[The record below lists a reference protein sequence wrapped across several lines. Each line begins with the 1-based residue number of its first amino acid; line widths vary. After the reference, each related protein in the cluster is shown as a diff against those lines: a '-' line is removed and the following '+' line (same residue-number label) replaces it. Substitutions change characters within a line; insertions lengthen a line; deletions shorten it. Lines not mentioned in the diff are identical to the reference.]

1 MEAMRTAYH
10 EALEAAR
17 LDVVRLGALVG
28 DAVAAA
34 VGSLERRDTSLAA
47 RVIAGDDDVDML
59 RRRVEQTCIELIW
72 KQQPVAGELR
82 QVAAMLEIVTDLERI
97 GDYAVEIAKL
107 SIKLTD
113 VAIRPARV
121 EIGRIAAIAL
131 EMLRE
136 TMRSYTE
143 RDAKIAELVIE
154 RDDEVDAL
162 YARGIEALQD
172 EMQADS
178 GMVRAG
184 TIMLFVL
191 ANLERVGDRAQ
202 NVAWHTKEMLGKG

>member
-28 DAVAAA
+28 DAVSAA
-34 VGSLERRDTSLAA
+34 VGSLERRDTALAA

-97 GDYAVEIAKL
+97 GDYAVEIAKN

-143 RDAKIAELVIE
+143 RDAKIAEMVIQ

-162 YARGIEALQD
+162 YARGIEALQE

>member
-1 MEAMRTAYH
+1 MNAMRTAYH

-28 DAVAAA
+28 DAVVAA
-34 VGSLERRDTSLAA
+34 VNSLEKRDTTLAA
-47 RVIAGDDDVDML
+47 RVIAGDDDVDAL
-59 RRRVEQTCIELIW
+59 RRRVEQSCIELIW
-72 KQQPVAGELR
+72 RQQPVAGELR

-97 GDYAVEIAKL
+97 GDYAVDISKN
-107 SIKLTD
+107 SIKLSD

-121 EIGRIAAIAL
+121 EIGRIAAIAT
-131 EMLRE
+131 EMLRLV
-136 TMRSYTE
+136 MRAYTE
-143 RDAKIAELVIE
+143 RDVAIAEAVIA
-154 RDDEVDAL
+154 RDDEVDDL
-162 YARGIEALQD
+162 YVRGIEALQE

-184 TIMLFVL
+184 AIMLFVL

-202 NVAWHTKEMLGKG
+202 NVAWHTKEMLGKA

>member
-28 DAVAAA
+28 DAVSAA
-34 VGSLERRDTSLAA
+34 VGSLERRDTALAA

-97 GDYAVEIAKL
+97 GDYAVEIAKN

-143 RDAKIAELVIE
+143 RDAKIAEMVIQ

-162 YARGIEALQD
+162 YARGIEALQG

>member
-1 MEAMRTAYH
+1 METMRTAYH

-34 VGSLERRDTSLAA
+34 VGSLERRDTALAA